1 MGDQDLYLGRDLEG
15 LERVNLDMDHL
26 TTHAVC
32 VGMTGSGKTGLGIVA
47 LEELARRGVSL
58 LIIDLKGDMVDLMLN
73 FPALTG
79 ADFEP
84 WLPPD
89 AATGSDRPA
98 AAAAQAAMWA
108 KGLEGTG
115 LGPDDMRA
123 VKNGVTWQLI
133 TPGAASGAPLDILPA
148 LGVPAGWDPLSDPD
162 GTTDRVNGVTSA
174 LLSLVGRG
182 GDPLSDPDHVLTASV
197 ILEHWR
203 KGDELDLGGLLRS
216 LMDPP
221 MDSLGALP
229 LESFY
234 PRGDRMKLVM
244 ALNTLLASPAFAAW
258 TEGIPMDMDALLGS
272 SSAPRA
278 TIVSVAHLDDRQ
290 RGFVIALLVSELV
303 AWMRRQPASSGLRAM
318 LYMDEVQG
326 IMPPYPANPPTK
338 GPLLTLFKQ
347 GRAYGVGAWVATQNP
362 VDLDYKALG
371 NAGVK
376 LVGRLITDRDRD
388 RALEGLGM
396 KKLPDG
402 RDADDIVAGLGKR
415 EFLLTDV
422 RSKKGAVTFSSRWAM
437 SYLRGPVTL
446 AEMGP
451 LLQPV
456 EPQGME
462 PKSGVPTRPAEP
474 GRHHPPPLT
483 VDAVIR
489 YEAGSSGAASP
500 GVIVRNRITVQRTTV
515 DLFREIDEI
524 WSVPTDDE
532 GSLRWEDAELLSE
545 LPDLV
550 GEPPP
555 GLDFPVAAPGR
566 LAGDVK
572 KATASFTAWRA
583 RRPVMVLV
591 NEKLKMAA
599 DEGED
604 REAFLSRCLE
614 AADRAD
620 DTTQAR
626 VTARYEGRM
635 KTLRKRLDKERDELD
650 RDRVQLDSRKAE
662 EKMGMV
668 EGLFSVL
675 LGSKSM
681 SSASRKAASKLRT
694 AAGKRRMRQT
704 AEGSVSESENEI
716 ERLTAEIEGLAEEL
730 EAEIERIATESE
742 ELAER
747 IEEKAFMAKKS
758 DVSVRDLWLVWRERA
773 NSEL

>member
-1 MGDQDLYLGRDLEG
+1 MADQFLYLVSG
-15 LERVNLDMDHL
+15 LDGGDRVVLDMDHL

-73 FPALTG
+73 FPSLTA

-89 AATGSDRPA
+89 APA
-98 AAAAQAAMWA
+98 GAAAAQAALWA
-108 KGLEGTG
+108 QGLANAG

-123 VKNGVTWQLI
+123 VKDGVTWQLI

-148 LGVPAGWDPLSDPD
+148 LGVPAGWDPSGDPD
-162 GTTDRVNGVTSA
+162 GATDRVNGVTSA

-182 GDPLSDPDHVLTASV
+182 GDPLSDRDHVFTASV
-197 ILEHWR
+197 ILEMWR
-203 KGDELDLGGLLRS
+203 RGEALDLAGLLRN
-216 LMDPP
+216 LLDPP
-221 MDSLGALP
+221 MASLGALP
-229 LESFY
+229 LEGFF
-234 PRGDRMKLVM
+234 PRDDRMKLVM

-258 TEGIPMDMDALLGS
+258 TEGMPMDMDQLLGGPA
-272 SSAPRA
+272 APRA

-290 RGFVIALLVSELV
+290 RAFVIALLVSELV
-303 AWMRRQPASSGLRAM
+303 AWMRRQPASDGLRAL

-326 IMPPYPANPPTK
+326 IVPPHPTNPPTK

-388 RALEGLGM
+388 RALEGFGM

-422 RSKKGAVTFSSRWAM
+422 RSKAGAATFSSRWAM
-437 SYLRGPVTL
+437 SYLRGPVTF

-451 LLQPV
+451 LLKKGPPNTSV
-456 EPQGME
+456 ET
-462 PKSGVPTRPAEP
+462 GVGLP
-474 GRHHPPPLT
+474 GAGGRRQPPPMAAEVT
-483 VDAVIR
+483 VR
-489 YEAGSSGAASP
+489 YAARAPGTASP
-500 GVIVRNRITVQRTTV
+500 EIVVRDRMTLQRSTLDLLREVEEFWRVPIDGDGSIRWDEAERCTDPPELV
-515 DLFREIDEI
+515 DQ
-524 WSVPTDDE
+524 PPE
-532 GSLRWEDAELLSE
+532 GMRF
-545 LPDLV
+545 PD
-550 GEPPP
+550 
-555 GLDFPVAAPGR
+555 AAPGR
-566 LAGDVK
+566 LSQELE
-572 KATASFTAWRA
+572 KARSSFTTWRA
-583 RRPVMVLV
+583 RRPLMVLV
-591 NEKLKMAA
+591 NEELKLAA
-599 DEGED
+599 NEGED
-604 REAFLSRCLE
+604 REAFLARCLE

-620 DTTQAR
+620 DAAQDR
-626 VTARYEGRM
+626 VKKKYEGRL
-635 KTLRKRLDKERDELD
+635 KTLRNRLDRERDELE

-675 LGSKSM
+675 LGSKSVG
-681 SSASRKAASKLRT
+681 SASRKAASKLRT

-704 AEGSVSESENEI
+704 AEGSVIESENEI
-716 ERLTAEIEGLAEEL
+716 ERLTAEIEDLAGEL
-730 EAEIERIATESE
+730 EDEVERIAAASE

-747 IEEKAFMAKKS
+747 IEEKAFTARKT
-758 DVSVRDLWLVWRERA
+758 DIEVRDLWVVWR
-773 NSEL
+773 

>member
-1 MGDQDLYLGRDLEG
+1 MGDQDLYLGRELDG
-15 LERVNLDMDHL
+15 TGRAVLDMDHL

-73 FPALTG
+73 FPSLAG
-79 ADFEP
+79 ADFEK

-89 AATGSDRPA
+89 AAEGSDRGA
-98 AAAAQAAMWA
+98 AGVVQAALWSQ
-108 KGLEGTG
+108 GLERAG
-115 LGPDDMRA
+115 LGPEDMRA
-123 VKNGVTWQLI
+123 VKNGVAWQLI

-148 LGVPAGWDPLSDPD
+148 LGVPPGWDAASDPD
-162 GTTDRVNGVTSA
+162 GATDRVNGVTSA

-182 GDPLSDPDHVLTASV
+182 GDPLSDRDHVLTASV

-203 KGDELDLGGLLRS
+203 RGDALDLAGLLRS
-216 LMDPP
+216 LLDPP
-221 MDSLGALP
+221 MQSFGALP
-229 LESFY
+229 LEDFF
-234 PRGDRMKLVM
+234 PRNDRMKLVM
-244 ALNTLLASPAFAAW
+244 SLNTLLASPAFAAW
-258 TEGIPMDMDALLGS
+258 TEGTAMDMDQLLGS
-272 SSAPRA
+272 PGAPRA

-303 AWMRRQPASSGLRAM
+303 AWMRRQPASSGLRAL

-326 IMPPYPANPPTK
+326 IVPPYPANPPTK

-396 KKLPDG
+396 KQLPDG

-415 EFLLTDV
+415 EFLFTDV
-422 RSKKGAVTFSSRWAM
+422 RSKEGATTFSSRWAM

-446 AEMGP
+446 AEIGP
-451 LLQPV
+451 LLRGT
-456 EPQGME
+456 E
-462 PKSGVPTRPAEP
+462 PAETGEAAGITKTAVDP
-474 GRHHPPPLT
+474 ARHHPPPLS
-483 VDAVIR
+483 VDALVR
-489 YEAGSSGAASP
+489 YDAGSTGAAGP
-500 GVIVRNRITVQRTTV
+500 GVIVRNRITVQHSTV
-515 DLFREIDEI
+515 DLFRERDEM
-524 WSVPTDDE
+524 WSVPADDE
-532 GSLRWEDAELLSE
+532 GTLRWEDAEQLSE
-545 LPDLV
+545 LPELIE
-550 GEPPP
+550 EPPA
-555 GLDFPVAAPGR
+555 GMEFPAAAPGR
-566 LAGDVK
+566 LAGEIK
-572 KATASFTAWRA
+572 KADSNFVTWRA
-583 RRPVMVLV
+583 RRPLMVLV
-591 NEKLKMAA
+591 NEKLKLAA
-599 DEGED
+599 AEGED
-604 REAFLSRCLE
+604 REAFLARCLDT
-614 AADRAD
+614 ADRAD
-620 DTTQAR
+620 DTAQER
-626 VTARYEGRM
+626 VKTRFEGRM
-635 KTLRKRLDKERDELD
+635 KTLRKRLEKERDELD

-675 LGSKSM
+675 LGSKSV

-704 AEGSVSESENEI
+704 AEGSVVESENEI
-716 ERLTAEIEGLAEEL
+716 ERLTAEIADLAEEI
-730 EAEIERIATESE
+730 EDEIQRIAAESE

-747 IEEKAFMAKKS
+747 IDEKAFTAKKT
-758 DVSVRDLWLVWRERA
+758 DIAIRDLWLVWR
-773 NSEL
+773 

>member
-1 MGDQDLYLGRDLEG
+1 MADRDLYLGREVEG
-15 LERVNLDMDHL
+15 GGRVVLDADHL

-32 VGMTGSGKTGLGIVA
+32 LGMTGSGKTGLGIVA

-58 LIIDLKGDMVDLMLN
+58 LVIDLKGDMVDLLLN

-79 ADFEP
+79 EDFEP

-89 AATGSDRPA
+89 AAGGPDRAA
-98 AAAAQAAMWA
+98 AAAAQAALWA
-108 KGLEGTG
+108 QGLERAG

-123 VKNGVTWQLI
+123 VKDGVAWQLI

-148 LGVPAGWDPLSDPD
+148 LGVPDGWDPSGDPD
-162 GTTDRVNGVTSA
+162 GATDRVNGVTSA

-182 GDPLSDPDHVLTASV
+182 GDPLSDRDHVLTASV

-203 KGDELDLGGLLRS
+203 RGDALDLAGLLRS
-216 LMDPP
+216 LLDPP
-221 MDSLGALP
+221 MQALGALP
-229 LESFY
+229 LEGFF
-234 PRGDRMKLVM
+234 PRDDRMKLVM

-258 TEGIPMDMDALLGS
+258 TEGAPMDMDELLGS
-272 SSAPRA
+272 SAAPRA
-278 TIVSVAHLDDRQ
+278 SIVSVAHLDDRQ
-290 RGFVIALLVSELV
+290 RSFVIALLVSELV
-303 AWMRRQPASSGLRAM
+303 AWMRRQPASDGLRAL

-326 IMPPYPANPPTK
+326 ILPPHPANPPTK

-402 RDADDIVAGLGKR
+402 RDADEIVAGLGKR

-422 RSKKGAVTFSSRWAM
+422 RAKTGATTFASRWAM

-446 AEMGP
+446 AEIGP
-451 LLQPV
+451 LL
-456 EPQGME
+456 
-462 PKSGVPTRPAEP
+462 RPADAPVVGHASRVPSKTAEP
-474 GRHHPPPLT
+474 ARHQPPPLA

-489 YEAGSSGAASP
+489 YDAGSTGAAKP
-500 GVIVRNRITVQRTTV
+500 GVIVRNRLTVQSTSV
-515 DLFREIDEI
+515 GLFREIDEV
-524 WSVPTDDE
+524 WSVPADDE
-532 GSLRWEDAELLSE
+532 GKLRWEDGELLSE

-550 GEPPP
+550 NEPPD
-555 GLDFPVAAPGR
+555 GMEFPPAAPGR
-566 LAGDVK
+566 LAGEIK
-572 KATASFTAWRA
+572 KAATDFAAWRA
-583 RRPVMVLV
+583 RKPVMVMV
-591 NEKLKMAA
+591 NQVLKIAA
-599 DEGED
+599 GEGED
-604 REAFLSRCLE
+604 REAFLERCLA
-614 AADRAD
+614 AADQAD
-620 DTTQAR
+620 DTTQER
-626 VTARYEGRM
+626 VTKRYESRL

-675 LGSKSM
+675 LGSRSM
-681 SSASRKAASKLRT
+681 SSASRKAAAKLRT

-704 AEGSVSESENEI
+704 AEGSVVESEREI

-730 EAEIERIATESE
+730 EDEIERIAAESE
-742 ELAER
+742 ELAGR
-747 IEEKAFMAKKS
+747 IEEQAFTAKKT
-758 DVSVRDLWLVWRERA
+758 DISVLDLWLVWR
-773 NSEL
+773 